1 MGGLLRWM
9 LLPFWLVQILSGA
22 KSFRRNPLIGSAALN
37 RRGLHAWRVR
47 LASRLAERRRRRFAG
62 LLTEAQRQ
70 AFARD
75 GYLIIENLLPQADFE
90 ALREEVLS
98 ARCPVVEH
106 QEGDALTRHL
116 RLDPQVLRAMP
127 LVSRLLESAAWR
139 RPLDYV
145 AAFRVHPLLSVQSVF
160 SQIEPA
166 ARDPQNDLH
175 IDSFYSSMK
184 AWFYLDDVAAEAG
197 PFVYVPGSHR
207 LTRRRLAWQRKKS
220 IEASGPHARDREDR
234 NGSFRLEPG
243 MLERLHLPPP
253 KRLAVKANTLVVA
266 DTFGFHCRAVS
277 EAPGRRVALY
287 AMSRPNPYL
296 PFCLDLSR
304 LPGLLR
310 RWHLLPGDRLRRK
323 VATPADPP
331 QPVGQKG

>member
-1 MGGLLRWM
+1 MGGLLRWV
-9 LLPFWLVQILSGA
+9 LLPFWLLQILSGA
-22 KSFRRNPLIGSAALN
+22 KSFRRNPLIGSPGLN

-62 LLTEAQRQ
+62 LVSEEQGRS
-70 AFARD
+70 FARD
-75 GYLIIENLLPQADFE
+75 GYLVIENLLPQPEFE
-90 ALREEVLS
+90 ALRDEVFA
-98 ARCPVVEH
+98 ARHPVVEH

-116 RLDPQVLRAMP
+116 RLDPPVLRALP
-127 LVSRLLESAAWR
+127 SVERLLRSPAWR
-139 RPLDYV
+139 RPLDFV
-145 AAFRVHPLLSVQSVF
+145 AAFRVKPLLSVQSVF

-184 AWFYLDDVAAEAG
+184 AWYYLDDVPAEAG

-207 LTRRRLAWQRKKS
+207 LTKRRLAWQHRKAV
-220 IEASGPHARDREDR
+220 EASGPDAKDPEDR

-243 MLERLHLPPP
+243 MLERLRLPPP
-253 KRLAVKANTLVVA
+253 ARLAVRANTLVVA

-277 EAPGRRVALY
+277 KTPGRRVALY

-323 VATPADPP
+323 VASPADPP
-331 QPVGQKG
+331 EPVRQEG